1 MAAKVVV
8 VARTSVSD
16 APLGE
21 PFRVLTRESAEKV
34 SVTLDDMF
42 SPRLLGALFL
52 AGISGWIMFSTAILA
67 WTIIDCCHCKK

>member
-1 MAAKVVV
+1 M
-8 VARTSVSD
+8 
-16 APLGE
+16 
-21 PFRVLTRESAEKV
+21 TRESAEKV